1 MRRGWLLFL
10 ILWSCL
16 VAPVVGAQQDGPS
29 SSGSTGGLLVD
40 LSHPEVS
47 ITSGFTGARV
57 TLFGGIGSRARDTG
71 PAPTPPQ
78 PLMPP
83 LFGPPSPLPSVLP
96 PASAGPSGS
105 LSQPSPSQPS
115 PSQPRAGQPREAQP
129 GPRGIVP
136 SPQVQA
142 TPPWRDALSPTL
154 PLPAPLPPVGTQ
166 DTLPPQVLERL
177 PPPEAPA
184 TDEIVVI
191 VRGPAFDITVRRRE
205 QVAGVWVAG
214 ESVIF
219 GDIPSFYQAF
229 SSAAALSLPDGPYRA
244 EYQVGLDRLKL
255 QPDRPLAPDD
265 YAEFRDA
272 LFRGKVAER
281 LYDDQLHQVTWLNDQ
296 LFRAE
301 LRFPDNV
308 PTGTYAI
315 EVYHVRGPNLIGR
328 QVLYLLVSKAGVSAD
343 ISELAR
349 DAPMIY
355 GLVAVVAALLSGWL
369 ASVAFRRR

>member
-1 MRRGWLLFL
+1 MKRAWVLLL
-10 ILWSCL
+10 VLGSCL
-16 VAPVVGAQQDGPS
+16 MVPGVGAQQDGGRA
-29 SSGSTGGLLVD
+29 SSGATGGLLVD

-57 TLFGGIGSRARDTG
+57 TLFGGIGSRARDSG

-83 LFGPPSPLPSVLP
+83 LFGPPLPLPPSPRP
-96 PASAGPSGS
+96 PIPAGPTPRASQLGPTEPRTVQPGEAQSGPSGA
-105 LSQPSPSQPS
+105 LSP
-115 PSQPRAGQPREAQP
+115 
-129 GPRGIVP
+129 
-136 SPQVQA
+136 PQEQA

-154 PLPAPLPPVGTQ
+154 PMPAPLPPVGSQ

-177 PPPEAPA
+177 PPPEPPA

-205 QVAGVWVAG
+205 PVAGVWVAG
-214 ESVIF
+214 ESVTF
-219 GDIPSFYQAF
+219 GEIPSFYKAF
-229 SSAAALSLPDGPYRA
+229 SSAASLSLPDGPYRA
-244 EYQVGLDRLKL
+244 EYQVGLDRLTL
-255 QPDRPLAPDD
+255 QPDRPLAPDA

-272 LFRGKVAER
+272 LFRGKVAEG
-281 LYDDQLHQVTWLNDQ
+281 LYDDQLRQVTWLNDQ
-296 LFRAE
+296 LFRAD

-315 EVYHVRGPNLIGR
+315 EVYHVRGPTLVGR

-355 GLVAVVAALLSGWL
+355 GLVAVVTALLSGWL